1 MLTVRIYTSIIH
13 LARAREYALLD
24 DDDDG
29 ECACAARQRRYW
41 RALIDT
47 ASHTLGVFLVRE
59 CA

>member
-29 ECACAARQRRYW
+29 ECACVRAIAMRRGQTAAVL
-41 RALIDT
+41 AGT
-47 ASHTLGVFLVRE
+47 N
-59 CA
+59 